1 MFGLEDN
8 QKEPFAYDI
17 EKQIR
22 KDEKKAKEILA
33 RLSEHENEISSIL
46 KKESNDK
53 DLKILLEA
61 YRAMPKVI
69 QRIQKR

>member
-1 MFGLEDN
+1 MFGLEEK

-33 RLSEHENEISSIL
+33 RLSENENEIEGL
-46 KKESNDK
+46 LRKESNDK
-53 DLKILLEA
+53 DLKILLDA
-61 YRAMPKVI
+61 YKKAPGVI
-69 QRIQKR
+69 KKIQKK